1 MNSTKPVPD
10 QPTYEVAGFKDRA
23 IARAVDGFVTVCI
36 LLVMWF
42 AAGWVLFDLFFVNN
56 VYVPAQLL
64 LLLWV
69 AVLAAVM
76 RYEVHLT
83 ARRWYTI
90 GKKIAEISV
99 IRWSAFNDAA
109 TCQPFPSYG
118 QSLIRWLVPH
128 VVLFAGLVV
137 SVLLWG
143 LADGGSYDLN
153 PLVWFIGPVGWVLLY
168 LTSLL
173 DKNGRGWHDK
183 AAGTVVVKAPRTD
196 PS

>member
-10 QPTYEVAGFKDRA
+10 QPTYEIAGFTDRVF
-23 IARAVDGFVTVCI
+23 ARIVDGFLMSCI
-36 LLVMWF
+36 LLVTWIPVALFAWF
-42 AAGWVLFDLFFVNN
+42 ILPADAAAVLF
-56 VYVPAQLL
+56 LL
-64 LLLWV
+64 AWV
-69 AVLAAVM
+69 AVMLPVVL
-76 RYEVHLT
+76 YEVHPT
-83 ARRWYTI
+83 ARRGSAV

-128 VVLFAGLVV
+128 SVLFAGVV
-137 SVLLWG
+137 VEWLWSASHDSDTGIPLFYCTG
-143 LADGGSYDLN
+143 LA
-153 PLVWFIGPVGWVLLY
+153 GWVLLY

-173 DKNGRGWHDK
+173 DKDGRGWHDK

-196 PS
+196 SSE